1 MKEHVFILL
10 AHYGD
15 ITVVRDVFATFV
27 EAVKARE
34 IMRGKKL
41 NMTFSIGSYQV
52 WETVEQAQKEERL

>member
-1 MKEHVFILL
+1 MEKHVFILL
-10 AHYGD
+10 ARCDD
-15 ITVVRDVFATFV
+15 ITVVRGVFATFV

-41 NMTFSIGSYQV
+41 NMTYSVGTYQV